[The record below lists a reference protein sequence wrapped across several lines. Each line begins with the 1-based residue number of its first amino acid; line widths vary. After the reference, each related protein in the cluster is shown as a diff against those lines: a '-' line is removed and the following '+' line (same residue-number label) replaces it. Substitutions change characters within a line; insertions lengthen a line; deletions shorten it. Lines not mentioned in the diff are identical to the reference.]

1 MFDQDIGRWDVSG
14 ADNMRRMF
22 SDARSFN
29 QDLRRW
35 RVSDKVHH
43 ARMFYMTPVN
53 SYYYNRVP
61 NSPNILLRYPDRHT
75 AKLRLPETLLNW
87 DEVGLEEREEE
98 EDY

>member
-1 MFDQDIGRWDVSG
+1 
-14 ADNMRRMF
+14 
-22 SDARSFN
+22 
-29 QDLRRW
+29 
-35 RVSDKVHH
+35 
-43 ARMFYMTPVN
+43 MFYMTPVN